1 MKRSSRVYL
10 GLLAASAALVL
21 PRSVAL
27 ADPILEVGP
36 GNVHVQADKLEVDV
50 GGGTAILTG
59 SVSLSKGDLSVK
71 CPRID
76 LRYDNT
82 PHVNWAK
89 GSGGVAADIRGVHA
103 EAPEVEV
110 DLVRQILELRGGVK
124 LTRGQG
130 WVEANRATIDLATAK
145 VTAHQVKGSVP
156 VPKTP

>member
-1 MKRSSRVYL
+1 
-10 GLLAASAALVL
+10 LLAA
-21 PRSVAL
+21 RSTAH

-36 GNVHVQADKLEVDV
+36 GNVSVQAEKLEVDV

-59 SVSLSKGDLSVK
+59 AVSLAKGDLSVK

-76 LRYDNT
+76 LKYDNT
-82 PHVNWAK
+82 PHVTWAK

-110 DLVRQILELRGGVK
+110 DLARQSLQLRGGVR

-145 VTAHQVKGSVP
+145 VTAYEVKGSVP
-156 VPKTP
+156 VPKSP